1 MATFPDISPD
11 FGAAKQSQPKV
22 RSVQFGDGYV
32 QRLTFGLN
40 QDPKQ
45 WSLTWENLSD
55 TDTSTIE
62 TFLEARGGSESFSWS
77 PPDDSS
83 TYKWICPS
91 WSKTITTAGLNSVQA
106 TFQEVFDL

>member
-32 QRLTFGLN
+32 QRLTFSLD

-91 WSKTITTAGLNSVQA
+91 WSKTITTAGLNTVQA